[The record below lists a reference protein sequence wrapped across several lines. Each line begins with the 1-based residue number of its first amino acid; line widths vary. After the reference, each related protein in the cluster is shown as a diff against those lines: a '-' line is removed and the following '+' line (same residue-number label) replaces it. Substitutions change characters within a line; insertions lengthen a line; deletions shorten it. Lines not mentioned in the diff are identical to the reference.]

1 MFYSNIFR
9 KITTSSLLGFMVL
22 GYGTATTEKSIASGQ
37 TDVTAELMLS
47 IDVSGSVNSTEY
59 NLQMDGYAAAF
70 RDSEVISTI
79 ESLPEGL
86 AVGLQFW
93 ATLPAAPEP
102 WRVLRTEQDALNY
115 ANYLDNLARP
125 NRNTPSFYKWYN
137 SDYYSK
143 IQRGTNVTGAIAA
156 ATEAITTNQYN
167 GDVLVIDVSGDGK
180 ANGYQFNANNSY
192 DGYCSGGDSCQGVK
206 NARDAAVALGI
217 TINGLPI
224 ENNSSSTTITNYYNA
239 HVKGGTKG
247 FVETAGGF
255 DDFARA
261 AKEKIYQEVSAALSP
276 DAQDDNV
283 DTTEDSAVNYNVI
296 AGNPSNNAGQDID
309 PNGDTLTVTKF
320 VMGGTEYT
328 FDAQNTTETINLA
341 NGATLTVKS
350 NGDVNYDPT
359 NSNSLDAMNP
369 GETATETFTY
379 TVSDP
384 YGYTDTADVIITVNG
399 RAEAD

>member
-1 MFYSNIFR
+1 MFHSNIFR
-9 KITTSSLLGFMVL
+9 KITTSSLLAFMVF

-47 IDVSGSVNSTEY
+47 IDVSGSVNTSEY

-70 RDSEVISTI
+70 RDRDVINTI
-79 ESLPEGL
+79 KSLPEGL
-86 AVGLQFW
+86 AVGVQFW
-93 ATLPAAPEP
+93 ATRPKAAEP
-102 WRVLRTEQDALNY
+102 WRVLKTEQDSKDF
-115 ANYLDNLARP
+115 ANYLDTLARP
-125 NRNTPSFYKWYN
+125 RKNTRSLYKWGN
-137 SDYYSK
+137 KNKSIGS
-143 IQRGTNVTGAIAA
+143 GTNVTGAITA
-156 ATEAITTNQYN
+156 ATSSITTNKYN

-180 ANGYQFNANNSY
+180 SNWNQYNGKNSKDGSCGGGNNN
-192 DGYCSGGDSCQGVK
+192 CQGVK